1 MADDHGSDTP
11 DLSRSALVAR
21 LERAMGPGDVL
32 LDELCAIT
40 PRLKLVALQMS
51 M

>member
-11 DLSRSALVAR
+11 YLSRSALVAR

-32 LDELCAIT
+32 LDE